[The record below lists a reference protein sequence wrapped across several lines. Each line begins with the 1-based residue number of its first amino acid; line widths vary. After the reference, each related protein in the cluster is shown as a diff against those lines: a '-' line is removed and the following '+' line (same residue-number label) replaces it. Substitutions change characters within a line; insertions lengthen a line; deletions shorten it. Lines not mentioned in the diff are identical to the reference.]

1 MGPVTRPGT
10 QRGVVRAA
18 GASESS
24 PAWDAFWITSL
35 DMHVIAVASQKGG
48 VGKTTISLNLG
59 LAIARA
65 GTKTLLTEFDAQGS
79 LGLSLGLQDR
89 AKAGIAEILTGSET
103 FDRVLQRTRETAL
116 GVLSV
121 GRVDPATVA
130 GFEEA
135 LTRPGAIVALLGT
148 AKAQGFEV
156 VLIDCP
162 AGLGRVSTRA
172 LEVATHVL
180 APLQAEPLA
189 LRSVGQLLALV
200 DRIRAT
206 KNPNLQLLGVVLSMF
221 DRKVP
226 ASLDVA
232 ETLWTKFP
240 EGVVMDPIIPR
251 DEVFLEA
258 SMRGAPLQLMGKKPP
273 PLARRFDQL
282 ASDILDRLMPSSA
295 KVDDDAPIS
304 LLV

>member
-1 MGPVTRPGT
+1 
-10 QRGVVRAA
+10 
-18 GASESS
+18 
-24 PAWDAFWITSL
+24 
-35 DMHVIAVASQKGG
+35 MHVIAVASQKGG

-59 LAIARA
+59 LALARA

-89 AKAGIAEILTGSET
+89 AKAGIAEILTGVET
-103 FDRVLQRTRETAL
+103 FDRVLQRTRENAL

-135 LTRPGAIVALLGT
+135 LTRPGAILSMLEAARGQGYEVA
-148 AKAQGFEV
+148 
-156 VLIDCP
+156 LIDCP
-162 AGLGRVSTRA
+162 AGLGRVTTRA

-200 DRIRAT
+200 DRIKAT

-221 DRKVP
+221 DRKVA

-240 EGVVMDPIIPR
+240 AGVVMDAIIPR
-251 DEVFLEA
+251 DELFLEA
-258 SMRGAPLQLMGKKPP
+258 SLRGAPLLLMGKKPP
-273 PLARRFDQL
+273 PLSRRFDQL
-282 ASDILDRLMPSSA
+282 ASDVLDRMHPTTTA
-295 KVDDDAPIS
+295 KADDDAPIP